1 MAAIKPALPRP
12 FPAAPVSPNLALP
25 DQRSIAMS
33 IPHISSEMEIPPNWI
48 DYNGHM
54 NMAFY
59 SMLFDRA
66 SDEFCIGIGLG
77 PDYAKSR
84 GHTTYTAEI
93 HIRYLRELHL
103 GQRVRVHSW
112 LLDHD
117 AKRFQFWQEIHHPD
131 GWIAASAET
140 LALHI
145 DMSGPRVAPFP
156 ADIAAGLDAFA
167 ATHGLPDMPA
177 GAGQPIGIPRG

>member
-1 MAAIKPALPRP
+1 
-12 FPAAPVSPNLALP
+12 
-25 DQRSIAMS
+25 MS
-33 IPHISSEMEIPPNWI
+33 TPHISSEMQVVPAWI

-59 SMLFDRA
+59 NVLFDRA
-66 SDEFCIGIGLG
+66 SDEFYEIIGLG
-77 PDYAKSR
+77 AGYAESR
-84 GHTTYTAEI
+84 RHTSYTAEF

-103 GQRVRVHSW
+103 GHKVRVHSW

-117 AKRFQFWQEIHHPD
+117 EKRFHTWQEIHHAD
-131 GWIAASAET
+131 GWIAATGET

-156 ADIAAGLDAFA
+156 ADIAAGMDAFA
-167 ATHGLPDMPA
+167 ATHGLPEMPE
-177 GAGQPIGIPRG
+177 GAGRSIGIRRK